1 RLTIR
6 EPVTVTSS
14 IPGSLW
20 PKDGIEAGARATATA
35 TAMAF
40 RPTLSANGAPRVWT
54 PSASSLRA
62 CNAFIS
68 PPHMSNRVVAESGP
82 ISFSRS
88 RRSSSARVGA
98 ARTSRA
104 VVRYAV
110 SGQMIGRIQTPGRAS
125 FDRRISPD
133 RVTLAVSIGHSCA
146 RPATVGARGDRT
158 RRLVQHVDLRRGSEH
173 DAFGSKRVV
182 NDGGKHATLEI
193 VDIYRV
199 CGSAIRSA
207 SRSLGGNADTIELA

>member
-1 RLTIR
+1 MRERQQRLPQWLFARLCPQTARR
-6 EPVTVTSS
+6 ECGHLQP
-14 IPGSLW
+14 
-20 PKDGIEAGARATATA
+20 RAYAH
-35 TAMAF
+35 AMRSF
-40 RPTLSANGAPRVWT
+40 R
-54 PSASSLRA
+54 
-62 CNAFIS
+62 